1 MTKLQIINIGKC
13 THTRART
20 HTLILLNKEKGLIKP
35 LFNYAQC
42 HVNHAH

>member
-13 THTRART
+13 THTNT
-20 HTLILLNKEKGLIKP
+20 HTLILLNKEKGLIK
-35 LFNYAQC
+35 LLVNYAQC